1 MKPLNTYNMKR
12 SVNCRRCCLL
22 FYLSL
27 IALCFVST
35 KINAQ
40 SIQLSKGEL
49 TLAQLIQQ
57 IEKQSDYLFVY
68 NETEIDVKMKL
79 PFASLKTG
87 NVLSLMHSALLKTS
101 VNYQIEN
108 KSIIL
113 NKRKQ
118 QDDKQTILVSGTVTD
133 ENGELLIGANVSIK
147 SSSKGVITNSEGE
160 FVISAE
166 PNAVLLISYLGYISQ
181 EIPIRNKTTI
191 KIILK
196 EDTKTLE
203 EVVVIGY
210 GTLKRK
216 EITGSHTSVKMN
228 TIPAIGG
235 ATISQ
240 FLGGKAAGLTTSL
253 ASAQPGGRV
262 NLQIRGGASNRQ
274 PLVIVD
280 GFPITSSFSNVSTGE
295 YSAGDT
301 DAVLA
306 SINPNDILSIDILKD
321 ASATSIYGSK
331 AAGGVILITTKRGT
345 SIKPRVEGTA
355 NIGWSHAYN
364 TPELLNATDFMY
376 ETNRAIKE
384 RFMYDNQIAPYG
396 NKQWEDPSVP
406 VYRDRY
412 LSEDFET
419 WKGQKGTDWFN
430 EISRVG
436 MVQNYGANIQG
447 GSQSSKYY
455 ASFGYFSQEGVIK
468 NNNYN
473 KFTAQINIDQKFGNK
488 ATLGITLHAN
498 RTNMDNVPLQDGY
511 AEASDLL
518 RTAYQF
524 PTNQEVKDKNGVYTI
539 NKYAS
544 FLSNPVS
551 ILEISNK
558 TKNDRVI
565 GNIYFSYNL
574 LPGLDLKLRGGTDIY
589 ISQGFSYI
597 PTTTIV
603 GEKTRGRADK
613 AFGEKN
619 DYQFQFTANY
629 HKSFLDKHNMTAM
642 FVTEYI
648 QTNRQGTRA
657 TGWNFPSDNFLWNYL
672 GLAADRPNI
681 GSYGSKSEALAY
693 IGRINYSYDEKY
705 FLTANLRVDGSSNF
719 AKNHQW
725 GYFPGI
731 SLGWDIS
738 REKFMDNSRSVV
750 NQLKVR
756 AGYGQTGN
764 DNIGTAFSNY
774 YVPGDL
780 IVWGEQ
786 IVSSIKLGGLGNPD
800 LKWETQTD
808 FNVGVDFN
816 LWEGKLSGT
825 FDYYNRT
832 VSDILG
838 WKPLLSTGEA
848 TGITANL
855 DQKKQTYGFEATL
868 NSINIRNKHFSWETN
883 FTYTFYRDRWLKRD
897 DSWRPDIH
905 DSEKAYFGELWYHK
919 SDGLVQEGE
928 TLPYTT
934 GAIPGTIKFK
944 DIDGYLKDEN
954 GSLVL
959 DENGIPKRL
968 GKPDGILDNA
978 DKVRIGVNT
987 PFTLGLTN
995 TFKYKNFDLNISM
1008 YGVFN
1013 RWMTNATYSLLT
1025 DVTNL
1030 EQGLNQMVDV
1040 KDRWNSDNRQ
1050 GSLPSS
1056 LQRFSGYGVGD
1067 YYLQKAWFIR
1077 VSNIDLG
1084 YRIPMKEGSLRLF
1097 ATLQNPLLITPY
1109 KGLDPESDSRAASYP
1124 NQRTYSVGFQ
1134 FSY

>member
-1 MKPLNTYNMKR
+1 MKR
-12 SVNCRRCCLL
+12 SANRKTFCLF
-22 FYLSL
+22 FYLSVM
-27 IALCFVST
+27 ALCFVSP
-35 KINAQ
+35 IASAQ
-40 SIQLSKGEL
+40 SIQLPQSEL
-49 TLAQLIQQ
+49 TLAELIQQ

-68 NETEIDVKMKL
+68 NETEIDVEMKL
-79 PFASLKTG
+79 SSASLKTG
-87 NVLSLMHSALLKTS
+87 DVKSVLHSALTNTS
-101 VNYQIEN
+101 VHYQIEN
-108 KSIIL
+108 KNIIL
-113 NKRKQ
+113 NTRKQ
-118 QDDKQTILVSGTVTD
+118 QEEKQTILVSGIVLD
-133 ENGELLIGANVSIK
+133 ENGEFLIGANVSVK
-147 SSSKGVITNSEGE
+147 GSSKGVITNADGE
-160 FVISAE
+160 FLINTE
-166 PNAVLLISYLGYISQ
+166 PGTVLLISYLGYIPQ
-181 EIPIRNKTTI
+181 EISVRNKTNI
-191 KIILK
+191 KVILK
-196 EDTKTLE
+196 EDSKTLE

-210 GTLKRK
+210 GTLKRR
-216 EITGSHTSVKMN
+216 EITGSHTSVNMN
-228 TIPAIGG
+228 SIPPVGG
-235 ATISQ
+235 ATITQ
-240 FLGGKAAGLTTSL
+240 FLGGKAAGLTTTL

-274 PLVIVD
+274 PLIIVD

-355 NIGWSHAYN
+355 NIGWSYTYN

-396 NKQWEDPSVP
+396 NKQWGDPTIP
-406 VYRDRY
+406 EYKDRY
-412 LSEDFET
+412 LSDDFEA
-419 WKGQKGTDWFN
+419 WKGRRGTDWFD
-430 EISRVG
+430 EVSQVG
-436 MVQNYGANIQG
+436 MTQNYGANIQG

-473 KFTAQINIDQKFGNK
+473 KFTAQINIDQKFGTK

-524 PTNQEVKDKNGVYTI
+524 PPNLEVKDKNGVYTI

-565 GNIYFSYNL
+565 GNIYFAYNL
-574 LPGLDLKLRGGTDIY
+574 LPGLDLKIRGGTDIY

-629 HKSFLDKHNMTAM
+629 QKSFLDKHNLTAM

-657 TGWNFPSDNFLWNYL
+657 TGWNFPSDNFFWNYL

-738 REKFMDNSRSVV
+738 REIFMENTRPII
-750 NQLKVR
+750 NQMKLR
-756 AGYGQTGN
+756 MGYGQTGN

-786 IVSSIKLGGLGNPD
+786 IVSSIKLGGLGNPN

-808 FNVGVDFN
+808 FNIGVDFN
-816 LWEGKLSGT
+816 LWQGKLSGT
-825 FDYYNRT
+825 FDYYNRV

-868 NSINIRNKHFSWETN
+868 NSQNIRNKDFSWETN
-883 FTYTFYRDRWLKRD
+883 LTYTFYRDRWLKRD
-897 DSWRPDIH
+897 DSWRPDIY
-905 DSEKAYFGELWYHK
+905 DSEKAYFGELWYHQ

-954 GSLVL
+954 GNLVL
-959 DENGIPKRL
+959 DEKGIPKRL

-995 TFKYKNFDLNISM
+995 TFRYKDFDLNISM

-1040 KDRWNSDNRQ
+1040 KDRWNSDNKQ
-1050 GSLPSS
+1050 GTLPSS
-1056 LQRFSGYGVGD
+1056 LQRFSGYGIGD

-1084 YRIPMKEGSLRLF
+1084 YRIPLKTGSLRLF
-1097 ATLQNPLLITPY
+1097 ATLQNPILITPY

>member
-1 MKPLNTYNMKR
+1 MKKSTRCNTF
-12 SVNCRRCCLL
+12 SLF
-22 FYLSL
+22 FYLL
-27 IALCFVST
+27 AVTFLFIHTNIC
-35 KINAQ
+35 AQ
-40 SIQLSKGEL
+40 PIQLPKSKITLGE
-49 TLAQLIQQ
+49 LIQQ
-57 IEKQSDYLFVY
+57 IERQSDYLFVY
-68 NETEIDVKMKL
+68 NETEIDIKMML
-79 PFASLKTG
+79 SSVPLKTDD
-87 NVLSLMHSALLKTS
+87 VKSLLHSAL
-101 VNYQIEN
+101 VNTPIHYLVEN
-108 KSIIL
+108 KNIIL
-113 NKRKQ
+113 NTRKHLEE
-118 QDDKQTILVSGTVTD
+118 KQTILVSGVVTD
-133 ENGELLIGANVSIK
+133 ETGELLIGASVSVK
-147 SSSKGVITNSEGE
+147 GSTQGVITNANGE
-160 FVISAE
+160 FILNTR
-166 PNAVLLISYLGYISQ
+166 PDAVLVVSYLGYISQ
-181 EIPIRNKTTI
+181 EIPVRNKTNI
-191 KIILK
+191 KVVLK
-196 EDTKTLE
+196 EDQKTLE

-228 TIPAIGG
+228 TIPPIGG
-235 ATISQ
+235 ATVTQ
-240 FLGGKAAGLTTSL
+240 FLGGKAAGLTTTL

-274 PLVIVD
+274 PLIIVD

-295 YSAGDT
+295 YSTGDT
-301 DAVLA
+301 DAALA

-345 SIKPRVEGTA
+345 SIEPRVEGVA

-364 TPELLNATDFMY
+364 TPDLLNASDFMS

-384 RFMYDNQIAPYG
+384 RFMYDNQIVPYG
-396 NKQWEDPSVP
+396 NRQWGDAGLPE
-406 VYRDRY
+406 YRDRY
-412 LSEDFET
+412 LAYDFDT
-419 WKGQKGTDWFN
+419 WKGRQGTDWFK

-436 MVQNYGANIQG
+436 MIQNYGANIQG

-455 ASFGYFSQEGVIK
+455 ASFGYFNQEGVIK
-468 NNNYN
+468 NNNYK

-498 RTNMDNVPLQDGY
+498 RTNMDNVPLQDGF

-524 PTNQEVKDKNGVYTI
+524 PPNLEVKDNNGTYTI
-539 NKYAS
+539 NQYAS

-551 ILEISNK
+551 ILEMSNK
-558 TKNDRVI
+558 TKNDRII

-574 LPGLDLKLRGGTDIY
+574 LPGLDLKIRGGTDIY

-613 AFGEKN
+613 AVGEKN

-629 HKSFLDKHNMTAM
+629 HKSFVDKHHLTAM

-657 TGWNFPSDNFLWNYL
+657 TGWNFPSDNFSWNYL

-693 IGRINYSYDEKY
+693 IGRVNYSYDEKY

-725 GYFPGI
+725 GYFPGV
-731 SLGWDIS
+731 SLGWDIAK
-738 REKFMDNSRSVV
+738 EKFMDDTRSVI
-750 NQLKVR
+750 NQMKLRV
-756 AGYGQTGN
+756 GYGQTGN

-774 YVPGDL
+774 YIPGDL

-808 FNVGVDFN
+808 FNLGLDFD
-816 LWEGKLSGT
+816 LWQGRLSGT
-825 FDYYNRT
+825 FDYYNRV

-855 DQKKQTYGFEATL
+855 DQKKQTYGFEFTL
-868 NSINIRNKHFSWETN
+868 NSQNIRSKNFSWETN
-883 FTYTFYRDRWLKRD
+883 LTYTYYRDRWLKRD
-897 DSWRPDIH
+897 DSWRPDIY
-905 DSEKAYFGELWYHK
+905 DSEKAYFGELWYHQ

-954 GSLVL
+954 GNLVL
-959 DENGIPKRL
+959 DDNGIPKRL

-995 TFKYKNFDLNISM
+995 TFRYKSLDLNISM

-1050 GSLPSS
+1050 GTLPSS
-1056 LQRFSGYGVGD
+1056 LQRFSGYGIGD
-1067 YYLQKAWFIR
+1067 YYLQKAWFTR
-1077 VSNIDLG
+1077 VSNIDFG
-1084 YRIPMKEGSLRLF
+1084 YKLPLRKGSLRVF
-1097 ATLQNPLLITPY
+1097 ASLQNPILITPY